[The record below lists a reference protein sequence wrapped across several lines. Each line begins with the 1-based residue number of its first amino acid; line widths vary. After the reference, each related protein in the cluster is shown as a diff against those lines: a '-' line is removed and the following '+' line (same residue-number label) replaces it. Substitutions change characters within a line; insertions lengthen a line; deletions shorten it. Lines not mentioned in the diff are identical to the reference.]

1 MDKGIEDKIKQTLS
15 DNYIVE
21 DLNPARFNNLVQA
34 LTKLVEGEKK
44 EYRKPKYP
52 GWYCPNCKLGSS
64 RGGGTVIYDAS
75 QADVDR
81 HYDEFHLSTLSP
93 EQEGSKK

>member
-34 LTKLVEGEKK
+34 LTKLVEESRKEAVEGFVSLLESSGESNITACAELLKLMV
-44 EYRKPKYP
+44 KPY
-52 GWYCPNCKLGSS
+52 
-64 RGGGTVIYDAS
+64 
-75 QADVDR
+75 
-81 HYDEFHLSTLSP
+81 LSTLSP